1 MSRYVPVPHDAL
13 EATRI
18 EEWHAVVD
26 LFKRGH
32 ALRWRSFE
40 VTERSLGSRWS
51 MTGRRVWGLLQELEG
66 LGHVVLER
74 GTGRTASRVTVLCP
88 TAEQSRQQSGQ
99 QNEPGTKR
107 ESGDSEAHR
116 EAQNGELLTRHETEP
131 EPRGENTAPPLWLVP
146 DPPVSAPLDPPTEV
160 DPTPKWARGHR
171 GTPAIAVMNGV
182 LRALEAIR
190 GTPPDPTS
198 CKTDAD
204 SVLTLW
210 KARQVPI
217 ERLADEL
224 TRVAEWA
231 REAPGAE
238 NDIRGRRSNGEQ
250 WGKDRSRSVA
260 TLCTQKSF
268 GDRLEEADRWIAAGR
283 PRGRMQV
290 ARPFDPPREANY
302 APDLDAMTPFERE
315 VWLAANEEQR

>member
-51 MTGRRVWGLLQELEG
+51 MTGRRVWGLLQELET

-99 QNEPGTKR
+99 QNE
-107 ESGDSEAHR
+107 SDSKPKENEREAHS

-131 EPRGENTAPPLWLVP
+131 EPRKENTAPPLRLVP
-146 DPPVSAPLDPPTEV
+146 DPPPEQPSDPPTEV

-171 GTPAIAVMNGV
+171 GTPAIVVLGAVV
-182 LRALEAIR
+182 RALEAIR
-190 GTPPDPTS
+190 QKPVDPTS
-198 CKTDAD
+198 CKTDATPIL
-204 SVLTLW
+204 SLW

-217 ERLADEL
+217 EQLADEL
-224 TRVAEWA
+224 IRVAEWA

-238 NDIRGRRSNGEQ
+238 NDIRGKRSNGEQ
-250 WGKDRSRSVA
+250 WGKDRSRAVS
-260 TLCTQKSF
+260 TLCAHDPF
-268 GDRLEEADRWIAAGR
+268 GDRLAEADEWIAAGR
-283 PRGRMQV
+283 PRGRMRV
-290 ARPFDPPREANY
+290 ARPFDPPREPNY
-302 APDLDAMTPFERE
+302 RPDLDAMTPFERE